1 MRISTNDAE
10 KLDTWLNSI
19 RAKNYRGVQL
29 ETYFSESPRSVRG
42 ARLYFEDVPDGGELF
57 SVEAF
62 ILERVEAPGKWGL
75 KGVKGRGE
83 RGAPSR
89 VVFSVVHDAGSETV
103 PGSSDAKILRP
114 VLTALSREIGAS
126 ARDLRSE
133 VAKRGDSADRWAQR
147 VADEASKRADFEV
160 RARFA
165 ESELADAQA
174 STVVGYLRVLTDD
187 MEPQQRA
194 MFTMALGMGAKT
206 LAESVSEYLKAKTEQ
221 IRSEI
226 PPTLPTS

>member
-1 MRISTNDAE
+1 MDISE
-10 KLDTWLNSI
+10 KHSDKVSKWFKNV
-19 RAKNYRGVQL
+19 RA
-29 ETYFSESPRSVRG
+29 SE
-42 ARLYFEDVPDGGELF
+42 
-57 SVEAF
+57 
-62 ILERVEAPGKWGL
+62 PGKWGF
-75 KGVKGRGE
+75 KGVKPRGS

-89 VVFSVVHDAGSETV
+89 VVFTVVDEAGTDSVPS
-103 PGSSDAKILRP
+103 SSDAKILRP
-114 VLTALSREIGAS
+114 LLTALSREIGAS

-165 ESELADAQA
+165 ESELADAEA
-174 STVVGYLRVLTDD
+174 STIVGYMRVLTDD

-206 LAESVSEYLKAKTEQ
+206 LAESFAEYLKAATEKLKA
-221 IRSEI
+221 ET
-226 PPTLPTS
+226 PPTLPKS